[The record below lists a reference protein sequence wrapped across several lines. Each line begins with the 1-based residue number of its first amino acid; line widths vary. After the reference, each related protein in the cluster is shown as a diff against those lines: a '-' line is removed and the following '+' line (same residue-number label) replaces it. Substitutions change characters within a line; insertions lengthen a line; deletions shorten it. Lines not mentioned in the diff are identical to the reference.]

1 MRKLAMGVK
10 QKYVLLVVLF
20 ISTTILLTVDWHYS
34 TMGLIGFA
42 LAYFS
47 KGMRRTKAVELEK

>member
-1 MRKLAMGVK
+1 MGVK